1 MTPRSPGAFRYDFA
15 VYDRAGHVAVL
26 LEAKRRDATD
36 PSWASEWHSMVVD
49 RMAGPNEAPIVL
61 IALDRL
67 YGWRPGA
74 EASAPPDWTVDARE
88 LLKPYFDRLRIEPTA
103 IEPRLFEEIVGLWLR
118 DVAEGKMNDEAL
130 VGDAHD
136 VITAIRDGEVVEQV
150 AA

>member
-1 MTPRSPGAFRYDFA
+1 MTPRSPGAFQYDFA
-15 VYDRAGHVAVL
+15 VFDRTGRVAVL

-36 PSWASEWHSMVVD
+36 PSWASEWHSMMVD
-49 RMAGPNEAPIVL
+49 RMAVPSEAQVVL

-74 EASAPPDWTVDARE
+74 GASAPPDWTADARE

-103 IEPRLFEEIVGLWLR
+103 IEPRLFEEVVGLWLR